1 MRPKIKGTVSG
12 GLYDEKLGPARVK
25 VSISIITYQ
34 FVEPWD
40 LSPGHATGYHYS
52 PGAIRCGA
60 ISVENNL
67 MQGVLYPQDVI

>member
-1 MRPKIKGTVSG
+1 MRAPNSKEPSVVVYMMKNLALQ
-12 GLYDEKLGPARVK
+12 GLKL
-25 VSISIITYQ
+25 SINIFTYQ

-52 PGAIRCGA
+52 PGATRCGA

-67 MQGVLYPQDVI
+67 MQGVL